1 MFQLKFFID
10 EQQAATATTR
20 SELSFMKRGSDVY
33 LGGNPNPEVNTG
45 RLVSVNLD
53 GALVDVS
60 QCLVF
65 TLKRLRGGYTA
76 WSKFCII

>member
-20 SELSFMKRGSDVY
+20 SELSFIKRGSDVY
-33 LGGNPNPEVNTG
+33 LGGNPNPEVKTR

-65 TLKRLRGGYTA
+65 TLKRLRDGYTS
-76 WSKFCII
+76 W